1 MIASELDVERFRA
14 AAEQVRGG
22 RPDAGVAELL
32 ESTAAVL
39 ARVFD
44 AGARHERELLAL
56 IATAGD
62 LSRLRDT
69 DQLLGAIV
77 RRARVL
83 LNADAAYI
91 TLFDAERGDTYMRV
105 TDGIRG
111 EAFKRLRL
119 PHGAGLGGAVASL
132 LKPLT
137 SDDYLGDAR
146 FDHTSPID
154 AAVAEEQL
162 AAILGVPVIN
172 GDEAIGVLFTA
183 HRAARHWRS
192 EEVTLL
198 QALAD
203 HAAVALENA
212 RLFEDA
218 ERAVDEVRAAN
229 TTIRVQNEALER
241 AAALHERLAQTV
253 LEGGGLDEVAAAAVA
268 VLGGFLIVCDAA
280 GLVIAAAGEPVDDTD
295 RHIVAAGAVP
305 VARTDG
311 CASVG
316 GAARAGAT
324 PVRGAGRAGEALR
337 VGGAASAPSVAATAA
352 VADMVT
358 ASLQAAFSDA
368 GTKARSVLA
377 DSGLARRHVVAVR
390 AGGELFGYVV
400 LARTTPAD
408 EAERRSLER
417 VTQVAALV
425 MLGERTVAEAEQ
437 RARGDLLVDLLHAR
451 DDELAALARRAG
463 LLGVDLHQPL
473 CVVAAR
479 VSESD
484 RRAVA
489 AAAGRVAV
497 GANGLAG
504 VVDGDVVLA
513 LPGHDAARVAETAWR
528 DLGAHAVAPVAAG
541 GSGPAEG
548 VAELLA
554 AAREARTCAA
564 RLVTLGRTSGW
575 ATPAELGVFGMLLGD
590 TGGERIAE
598 FVTSR
603 VGALVDADRARGS
616 ELVATLEA
624 LLANHFNLTRTS
636 EQLIIHVNTLR
647 QRIDRI
653 EALLGPNWR
662 APDHTLELQ
671 LALTLRRVLPSA

>member
-1 MIASELDVERFRA
+1 MIASELDVERFHDA
-14 AAEQVRGG
+14 ADQVRSG
-22 RPDAGVAELL
+22 RADAAVAELL
-32 ESTAAVL
+32 ESTAGVL
-39 ARVFD
+39 ARVVD

-77 RRARVL
+77 GRARDL
-83 LNADAAYI
+83 LIADAAYI

-111 EAFKRLRL
+111 DAFKQLRL
-119 PHGAGLGGAVASL
+119 PHGAGLGGAVAST

-137 SDDYLGDAR
+137 SDDYLDDAR

-154 AAVAEEQL
+154 SAVTEEGL
-162 AAILGVPVIN
+162 VAIVGVPVIN

-183 HRAARHWRS
+183 QHSPRHWRN

-212 RLFEDA
+212 RLFEEA
-218 ERAVDEVRAAN
+218 ERAVDDVRAASA
-229 TTIRVQNEALER
+229 TIRAQNEALER

-253 LEGGGLDEVAAAAVA
+253 LEGGGLDAVAAAAVA
-268 VLGGFLIVCDAA
+268 VLGGFLIVCDPA
-280 GLVIAAAGEPVDDTD
+280 GATVVTAGEPVDDTD
-295 RHIVAAGAVP
+295 RQIVATRAVP
-305 VARTDG
+305 AESKVA
-311 CASVG
+311 V
-316 GAARAGAT
+316 
-324 PVRGAGRAGEALR
+324 
-337 VGGAASAPSVAATAA
+337 
-352 VADMVT
+352 
-358 ASLQAAFSDA
+358 SLQAAFSDA
-368 GTKARSVLA
+368 GSAARSVLA
-377 DSGLARRHVVAVR
+377 DSGLARRQVVAVR

-400 LARTTPAD
+400 LSRVTPAD

-417 VTQVAALV
+417 VAQVAALV

-451 DDELAALARRAG
+451 EDELAALARRAG
-463 LLGVDLHQPL
+463 LLGVDLDQPL
-473 CVVAAR
+473 CAVAAR

-484 RRAVA
+484 RRAVT
-489 AAAGRVAV
+489 AAAGRIA
-497 GANGLAG
+497 ATARGLAG

-513 LPGHDAARVAETAWR
+513 LPGSDVARLADAIWR
-528 DLGAHAVAPVAAG
+528 ELCAHAVDPVAVG
-541 GSGPAEG
+541 GGGPAGG

-554 AAREARTCAA
+554 ACREARSCAA
-564 RLVTLGRTSGW
+564 RLVALGRGSAW

-590 TGGERIAE
+590 AGGERIAE
-598 FVTSR
+598 FVTRSI
-603 VGALVDADRARGS
+603 GTLVAADRARGS
-616 ELVATLEA
+616 DLVTTLEA

-653 EALLGPNWR
+653 EALLGDGWR
-662 APDHTLELQ
+662 SPERTLELQ
-671 LALTLRRVLPSA
+671 LALALRRVVAD